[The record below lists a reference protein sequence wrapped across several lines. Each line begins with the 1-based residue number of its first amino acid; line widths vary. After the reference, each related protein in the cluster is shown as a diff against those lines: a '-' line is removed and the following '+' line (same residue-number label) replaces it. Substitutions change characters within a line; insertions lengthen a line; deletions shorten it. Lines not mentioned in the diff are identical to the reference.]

1 VPRQIVGLV
10 LAVLIVASL
19 FGGRSLVANVAD
31 GPQHVVKPGETLS
44 GIAAQYG
51 LTVDQLLSVNGLT
64 DPDRLTEGQAL
75 KLPQTAVRV
84 QPTGP
89 ATTNAAP
96 AGAPAAAPS
105 AQPAARASEYTVQAG
120 DTLGGIAKAL
130 GVSLKALMDANT
142 DLPDPDRLSIGQKLN
157 VPAGA
162 TASAPTGAPA
172 ASGARSGQPAAA
184 STVPDEASATLDK
197 LAQQYGVDPSLL
209 RALAWIETDGKP
221 RRLDAPGAL
230 GYLTVTDKTFEFV
243 QQTLVKRSL
252 DRAVPGDNLEAG
264 VAYLASMLK
273 WGGDE
278 TKGLAAILQG
288 PGSVREN
295 GVRPNVEQQIKR
307 ILVLRDRLKSG
318 GTTTTAATGTGSG
331 TAASQ
336 GTGQRVAAAS
346 ATPTP
351 APSTPTPVPAKPV
364 SAASEGSANLAA
376 RAIAAARNV
385 AGPEGRIGIAGRN
398 LVTGQ
403 RLNIA
408 GDQTFPA
415 ASVGKLA
422 LLLELYRQSA
432 SGSVTLTENQRN
444 DIRAMIVQSDN
455 DAANRLL
462 EVLSARAVN
471 ANLQALGLVGTKLM
485 NPFGLARAV
494 GSPSNVTTPAD
505 MARLMEMLANEQVVS
520 ASASREMRGLL
531 LQSQDGSK
539 LRRGIPNDAR
549 VAHKSGW
556 YAGVANDVGIVSH
569 GQTLYVLG
577 VFTEGV
583 TDAEAANRSI
593 AAVAEVVHGAWG
605 PTPPTSVSPSPTTN
619 PASLANTRRR

>member
-1 VPRQIVGLV
+1 V
-10 LAVLIVASL
+10 LAVLILASL

-64 DPDRLTEGQAL
+64 DPDRLAEGQAL
-75 KLPQTAVRV
+75 KLPPTAARV

-96 AGAPAAAPS
+96 AGAQAAAPS
-105 AQPAARASEYTVQAG
+105 AQTPARASEYVVQAG

-130 GVSLKALMDANT
+130 GISLRALMDANT
-142 DLPDPDRLSIGQKLN
+142 DLADPDRLNIGQKLN
-157 VPAGA
+157 VPGGA
-162 TASAPTGAPA
+162 TANAPT

-184 STVPDEASATLDK
+184 AGSVPDEASATLDK
-197 LAQQYGVDPSLL
+197 LAQQYSVDPSLL
-209 RALAWIETDGKP
+209 RALAWSETDGKP

-230 GYLTVTDKTFEFV
+230 GYLTVTDKTFEFI
-243 QQTLVKRSL
+243 QETLVKRSL
-252 DRAVPGDNLEAG
+252 DRAVPGDNMEAG
-264 VAYLASMLK
+264 VAYVASMLK

-278 TKGLAAILQG
+278 TKGLAAVFQG

-307 ILVLRDRLKSG
+307 ILALRDRLKSG
-318 GTTTTAATGTGSG
+318 GTTTTAGTGAGSG
-331 TAASQ
+331 TVASQ
-336 GTGQRVAAAS
+336 ARAAA
-346 ATPTP
+346 P
-351 APSTPTPVPAKPV
+351 AATPTPVPPTPTPVPPKPA
-364 SAASEGSANLAA
+364 SAASESSANLAA
-376 RAIAAARNV
+376 RAISAARNV
-385 AGPEGRIGIAGRN
+385 AGPDGRIGIAGRN

-403 RLNIA
+403 RVNIA

-415 ASVGKLA
+415 ASVGKLG
-422 LLLELYRQSA
+422 LLVELYRQSA
-432 SGSVTLTENQRN
+432 SGAVTLTENQRN
-444 DIRAMIVQSDN
+444 DMRAMIVQSDN

-462 EVLSARAVN
+462 EALSPRAVN
-471 ANLQALGLVGTKLM
+471 ANLQALGLVGTKLI
-485 NPFGLARAV
+485 NPFGLVRTV
-494 GSPSNVTTPAD
+494 GNPSNVTTPAD
-505 MARLMEMLANEQVVS
+505 MARLMEMLANEQVVN
-520 ASASREMRGLL
+520 ATASREMRGLL

-539 LRRGIPNDAR
+539 LRRGLPNDAR

-556 YAGVANDVGIVSH
+556 YEGVANDVGIVTQ
-569 GQTLYVLG
+569 GQSLYVIG

-583 TDAEAANRSI
+583 ADAEAANRAI

-605 PTPPTSVSPSPTTN
+605 PTSATGVSPSPTTN
-619 PASLANTRRR
+619 PASLASTRR